1 MDTRQVSLIARYSAR
16 YSVRGG
22 IGLVFLLLSL
32 TFGLVVAQLT
42 LQPVEMIVKQEQQQ
56 SKKKAAMDKDEL
68 TRRVVARMV
77 PEIRPVVAWFLTP
90 AVAPGEEPDEDAVEE
105 GKRFA
110 AHLTEEHPM
119 LLSAI
124 LLILLFGWPLCAS
137 FGAFDLYAGDIASRQ
152 LRYQLLR
159 ADRAS
164 IYFGRLLGVMA
175 TFSIVLAMLGA
186 TIAVYMGLKLP
197 IYAMGDLLAWAAY
210 GVVAL
215 LVVTLPYVALCA
227 WVSAAVS
234 SSFVSLTVTS
244 AIIGGVPLL
253 AIGGRMAWA
262 PLRHLDM
269 LLPWGFQTRLFHP
282 DLGQVGIAVAG
293 CLLQTV
299 LFGWLGYRKF
309 TTRDL

>member
-1 MDTRQVSLIARYSAR
+1 VDTRQASLIARYSAR

-77 PEIRPVVAWFLTP
+77 PEVRPVVAWFLTP
-90 AVAPGEEPDEDAVEE
+90 SVAPGAEPDEDAVEE

-124 LLILLFGWPLCAS
+124 LLILLYGWPLCAS

-164 IYFGRLLGVMA
+164 IYFGRLLGVMM
-175 TFSIVLAMLGA
+175 TFVIVLTILGA
-186 TIAVYMGLKLP
+186 TIAIYMGLKLP

-210 GVVAL
+210 GVAAL

-227 WVSAAVS
+227 WISASVS
-234 SSFVSLTVTS
+234 SSLISLTVTS
-244 AIIGGVPLL
+244 AIIGGVPLV
-253 AIGGRMAWA
+253 AMAGKFAWE
-262 PLRHLDM
+262 PLRHVDVA
-269 LLPWGFQTRLFHP
+269 LPWGFQTRLFHP
-282 DLGQVGIAVAG
+282 DWSQVGLAALGCIAQAA
-293 CLLQTV
+293 
-299 LFGWLGYRKF
+299 LFTWLGFRKF
-309 TTRDL
+309 TKRDL